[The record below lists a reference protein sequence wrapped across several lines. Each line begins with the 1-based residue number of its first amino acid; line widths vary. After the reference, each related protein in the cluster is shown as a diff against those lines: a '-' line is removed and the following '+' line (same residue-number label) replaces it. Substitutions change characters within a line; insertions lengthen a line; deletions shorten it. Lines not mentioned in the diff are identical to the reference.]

1 MLWKFG
7 PFDECLYIFSARVG
21 FPKYQDV
28 RTEEGADLE
37 GVSLSKAECRLI
49 EVYVDTINTIFYW
62 NLDGFIAYNEICQMR
77 WQILVI
83 HSDLR

>member
-1 MLWKFG
+1 MGICLGSLEYYCIHIFYGYSLSRTMLWKFG
-7 PFDECLYIFSARVG
+7 PFDVCLYIFSARVG

-49 EVYVDTINTIFYW
+49 EVYVDTINTNFY
-62 NLDGFIAYNEICQMR
+62 
-77 WQILVI
+77 
-83 HSDLR
+83 